1 MASHSLAFTPSP
13 IQEAFASTA
22 SRNKSHEPASAG
34 ASFPT
39 IGSPLLSRFTVRF
52 ESGPSTAFLRDYS
65 EAGVSFTDDIQEA
78 KLFKLSSSARFLAD
92 FFHAELVRVV
102 TDARGRNI
110 RLAILEPR
118 IPQEIGTANTRI
130 NAEPVVAES
139 SSTTAGTPLAPLAA
153 AKYYDSPAKQLFVD
167 FLERYLEISFIGFQ
181 SGYTSSKRTT
191 PDLLLFRGPT
201 GSTLAVPIS
210 IMLEGN
216 RETALGLI
224 RQKITEAEGKFRTPV
239 LEEEG
244 SVA

>member
-13 IQEAFASTA
+13 IQEASASTVP
-22 SRNKSHEPASAG
+22 RNKCHEPTSAG
-34 ASFPT
+34 ALIP
-39 IGSPLLSRFTVRF
+39 IGAPVSRFTVRF
-52 ESGPSTAFLRDYS
+52 ESGPFTAFLRDYS
-65 EAGVSFTDDIQEA
+65 EAGVSFTDDLQEA
-78 KLFKLSSSARFLAD
+78 KLFKLFSSASFLAD

-102 TDARGRNI
+102 TDAGGRNV

-118 IPQEIGTANTRI
+118 IPQEIRTEKTGVSAS
-130 NAEPVVAES
+130 PVVAEPL
-139 SSTTAGTPLAPLAA
+139 STTAGTPLAPLAA

-181 SGYTSSKRTT
+181 SGYTSTKRTT
-191 PDLLLFRGPT
+191 PDLLLFRGPI

-224 RQKITEAEGKFRTPV
+224 RQKIREAEEKFRTPV